1 MAIYWKSF
9 EQNNKT
15 IVLNPIQ
22 DGAGGAKSPAPPTSF
37 SPVTPTN
44 VEFSPKTF

>member
-1 MAIYWKSF
+1 MLGVSIY
-9 EQNNKT
+9 
-15 IVLNPIQ
+15 LNPIQ
-22 DGAGGAKSPAPPTSF
+22 DGGGGGGGGGPKSPAPPTSF